1 MLLMYSRM
9 DYNQSCCASSSPDM
23 IIIRSGL
30 NIDYGRYRDYN
41 TI

>member
-1 MLLMYSRM
+1 MFLRSAKT